1 MFFSALYL
9 QTFYI
14 PNIILVYTQIVEL
27 PSKLFYNN
35 KLICKAVLSMT
46 GPKDIPAIKFIAVD
60 GREMLDEDS
69 PSYYNIHES
78 IKIAEQV
85 HYVAEKERPFYTR
98 K

>member
-1 MFFSALYL
+1 
-9 QTFYI
+9 
-14 PNIILVYTQIVEL
+14 
-27 PSKLFYNN
+27 
-35 KLICKAVLSMT
+35 MT

-69 PSYYNIHES
+69 PSYYNIHERD
-78 IKIAEQV
+78 KIAEQV